1 MEDRLLFVIGP
12 PRGGTTLLTR
22 MLGGHSEVHASP
34 EPHLMTPLAHLGY
47 YERVDQAPYDPTIA
61 QRGIREI
68 VSVLPHGEADYL
80 ESLRA
85 YTDTLYRKLLEP
97 TGRRFLLDKTPAYAL
112 VLDFVAKLYPNAR
125 YVVITRNPLAVWSS
139 YVQSFFDGDHES
151 AHRNNPL
158 IERYVPAMA
167 RFLREAPV
175 PLHTIRYEELVKEPE
190 ARMRALAEF
199 VGLDFEDG
207 MVNYGEAA
215 EGRTESAKGLGDPIT
230 VAKETRPTTKSL
242 ARWAE
247 DMAGDAAKVE
257 QAEQI
262 LARLDDT
269 DLQAW
274 GFRRSELAAQL
285 AAVPL
290 DAPRKGGRGLSR
302 YTLERKALVVARRQV
317 QRGGFLKRLVRGVRE
332 ACDLLLR

>member
-22 MLGGHSEVHASP
+22 MLGAHSEVHSPP

-47 YERVDQAPYDPTIA
+47 YERVDQAPYDPLIA

-68 VSVLPHGEADYL
+68 VGVLPGGEADYL

-85 YTDTLYRKLLEP
+85 YTDTLYGKLLEP
-97 TGRRFLLDKTPAYAL
+97 TGCRVLLDKTPAYAL
-112 VLDFVAKLYPNAR
+112 VLDFLGRLYPNAPA
-125 YVVITRNPLAVWSS
+125 VVITRNPLAVWSS
-139 YVQSFFDGDHES
+139 FVQSFFDGDHES
-151 AHRNNPL
+151 AHRMNPL
-158 IERYVPAMA
+158 LERYVPAMA
-167 RFLREAPV
+167 RFLREPPMRV
-175 PLHTIRYEELVKEPE
+175 HHIRYEELVKDPE
-190 ARMRALAEF
+190 AHMRAVADF
-199 VGLDFEDG
+199 AGLGFEDA
-207 MVNYGEAA
+207 MVNYGEQA
-215 EGRTESAKGLGDPIT
+215 EGRTEAAKGLGDPIT

-262 LARLDDT
+262 LARLDDA
-269 DLQAW
+269 DLETW
-274 GFRRSELAAQL
+274 GFRRAELAEQL

-302 YTLERKALVVARRQV
+302 YTLERKALVAIRRRV
-317 QRGGFLKRLVRGVRE
+317 QRGGLLQKLVRQLRE

>member
-1 MEDRLLFVIGP
+1 VEDPLLFVIGP

-22 MLGGHSEVHASP
+22 MLGAHSEVHSPP

-47 YERVDQAPYDPTIA
+47 WERVEQAPYDPIIA

-68 VSVLPHGEADYL
+68 VGVLPNGEADYL

-85 YTDTLYRKLLEP
+85 YTDTLYHKLLEP
-97 TGRRFLLDKTPAYAL
+97 TGRRVLLDKTPAYAL
-112 VLDFVAKLYPNAR
+112 VLDFLARLYPNAR
-125 YVVITRNPLAVWSS
+125 AVVITRNPLAVWSS
-139 YVQSFFDGDHES
+139 FVQSFFDGDHES
-151 AHRNNPL
+151 AHRMNPL
-158 IERYVPAMA
+158 LERYVPAMA
-167 RFLREAPV
+167 RFIRERPM
-175 PLHTIRYEELVKEPE
+175 PLHHLRYEELVKDPE
-190 ARMRALAEF
+190 AHMRAVADFAGLA
-199 VGLDFEDG
+199 FEDA
-207 MVNYGEAA
+207 MVNYGEQA

-230 VAKETRPTTKSL
+230 VAKEKRPTTKSV

-262 LARLDDT
+262 LARLDDA
-269 DLQAW
+269 DLETW
-274 GFRRSELAAQL
+274 GFRRAELAEQL

-302 YTLERKALVVARRQV
+302 YTLERKALVAVRRRI
-317 QRGGFLKRLVRGVRE
+317 QRGGALQKLVRKVRE
-332 ACDLLLR
+332 TCDLLLR